1 MDNVAYYEHARLTV
15 RHSSGTSFT
24 PGAPLHSACL
34 GSPEFYRR
42 NEGDGWLRQNSTFL
56 RPPSVDLPTRRA
68 GTNENESEPS
78 TLRLRSDY
86 SLPVH
91 RGLFLFAYLHRIF
104 IQVIFIPG
112 ILFISREPQRESPM
126 ALSPVLFLG
135 RARAYPIYLRLSQA
149 APYFDDP
156 TDHFVVVFK
165 RVVWP
170 RQPERDYQY
179 LVLCIPSKQR

>member
-1 MDNVAYYEHARLTV
+1 MKPNFAAHVRPFRREKGRPRMVEPPLRSGHLLRTSSSRVSHLKSLLMDNVAYYEHARLTV

-42 NEGDGWLRQNSTFL
+42 NEGDGWLVQNSTFL

-91 RGLFLFAYLHRIF
+91 RGLFIFIYLYRIF
-104 IQVIFIPG
+104 YLGYFYSRGFIYLPG
-112 ILFISREPQRESPM
+112 TTAGIACGSFTYFG
-126 ALSPVLFLG
+126 FLG
-135 RARAYPIYLRLSQA
+135 
-149 APYFDDP
+149 
-156 TDHFVVVFK
+156 
-165 RVVWP
+165 
-170 RQPERDYQY
+170 
-179 LVLCIPSKQR
+179 PS